1 MLENVQNYSYLLTD
15 KKDELS
21 HFCPIGLINEFSKIL
36 VKFLHKRMLSF
47 LNNINFI
54 KTNQFG
60 LLPGRN
66 VMQAITKLLNYIFNA
81 LNNNESILIV
91 MLDIS

>member
-1 MLENVQNYSYLLTD
+1 
-15 KKDELS
+15 
-21 HFCPIGLINEFSKIL
+21 
-36 VKFLHKRMLSF
+36 MLSF

-60 LLPGRN
+60 LLPGHN

-91 MLDIS
+91 MLDISKAYDCIDYKIILKKLENSEIRGNTLQWFESYLPDRG

>member
-1 MLENVQNYSYLLTD
+1 
-15 KKDELS
+15 
-21 HFCPIGLINEFSKIL
+21 
-36 VKFLHKRMLSF
+36 MLSF

-60 LLPGRN
+60 LLPGHN

-81 LNNNESILIV
+81 LNNNKSILIV